1 MEKVDISSL
10 PLPQLTEWVTGT
22 LEEPKFRAGQ
32 IYRWIHQKRVGSF
45 AEMTNLSTALRQKLE
60 ARAFLTVLTTR
71 RRLESKLDETVKLL
85 LELPDQ
91 NCVEAV
97 LMRYEHGLSLCIST
111 QVGCRM
117 GCKFCASTLGGLVR
131 SLTPAEMLGEVY
143 EAERQAGEPISSLVL
158 MGIGE
163 PLDNYRNVLDFLTI
177 LSSPEGRNLS
187 LRHVSLST
195 CGLCDRIDE
204 LAELGLGLT
213 LSISLH
219 AADDETRSGIMPVN
233 KQYNIARLMQSCKNY
248 FAKTGRRISYEYAL
262 IAGVNDSPAHAG
274 ALARLLGG
282 QNCHVNLIPVN
293 PVAERGTKRPDKG
306 AVQRFAAR
314 LGALGLNATVRREL
328 GAAPCKGRAGT
339 KPGQTENFPRRGKE
353 RCCISTERQ
362 TAEWCGKPMRI
373 ALPGRYLTREAAMP
387 SYAMAWGAKL
397 AAE

>member
-1 MEKVDISSL
+1 MDKLELLGLFPQELGEALADMKL
-10 PLPQLTEWVTGT
+10 PAYRVKQLFSWLHRGARFE
-22 LEEPKFRAGQ
+22 
-32 IYRWIHQKRVGSF
+32 
-45 AEMTNLSTALRQKLE
+45 EMTNISKPLRETLAQNYADQPVSLLE
-60 ARAFLTVLTTR
+60 QRV
-71 RRLESKLDETVKLL
+71 SKLDGTRKLL
-85 LELPDQ
+85 YALRDG
-91 NCVEAV
+91 NCVEGV
-97 LMRYEHGLSLCIST
+97 LMHYHHGYTLCLST

-117 GCKFCASTLGGLVR
+117 GCAFCASTLNGCVR
-131 SLTPAEMLGEVY
+131 SLSAAEMLGQVHC
-143 EAERQAGEPISSLVL
+143 ANRLIADDHISNIVL
-158 MGIGE
+158 MGSGE

-328 GAAPCKGRAGT
+328 GSDIAAACGQLRRAEAGKAGDGT
-339 KPGQTENFPRRGKE
+339 K
-353 RCCISTERQ
+353 
-362 TAEWCGKPMRI
+362 
-373 ALPGRYLTREAAMP
+373 
-387 SYAMAWGAKL
+387 
-397 AAE
+397 

>member
-1 MEKVDISSL
+1 MEKIDISSL
-10 PLPQLTEWVTGT
+10 TLPRLTEWVTGT
-22 LEEPKFRAGQ
+22 LGEPKFRAGQ

-45 AEMTNLSTALRQKLE
+45 AEMTNLSAALRQKLE
-60 ARAFLTVLTTR
+60 ETAFLTVLTTR

-131 SLTPAEMLGEVY
+131 CLTPAEMLGEVY

-163 PLDNYRNVLDFLTI
+163 PLDNYDNVLDFLTI

-195 CGLCDRIDE
+195 CGLCDRIDQ

-219 AADDETRSGIMPVN
+219 APNDEIRRQTMPISQ
-233 KQYNIARLMQSCKNY
+233 KYDIDTLLKACRDY
-248 FAKTGRRISYEYAL
+248 FDYTGRRISFEYAL
-262 IAGVNDSPAHAG
+262 IAGVNDTPEC
-274 ALARLLGG
+274 ARELCQRLQGMP
-282 QNCHVNLIPVN
+282 CHVNLIPVN
-293 PVAERGTKRPDKG
+293 PVKERGYRRGTRQNILRFQQMLTKMG
-306 AVQRFAAR
+306 V
-314 LGALGLNATVRREL
+314 NATVRREL
-328 GAAPCKGRAGT
+328 GSDINAAC
-339 KPGQTENFPRRGKE
+339 GQLRRE
-353 RCCISTERQ
+353 T
-362 TAEWCGKPMRI
+362 
-373 ALPGRYLTREAAMP
+373 EAAENERLER
-387 SYAMAWGAKL
+387 SEDGCS
-397 AAE
+397 ER

>member
-1 MEKVDISSL
+1 MEKIDISSMTL
-10 PLPQLTEWVTGT
+10 PRLTEWVTGT
-22 LEEPKFRAGQ
+22 LGEPKFRAGQ

-45 AEMTNLSTALRQKLE
+45 AEMTNLSTALRKKLE
-60 ARAFLTVLTTR
+60 ENAFLTVLSTR
-71 RRLESKLDETVKLL
+71 L

-143 EAERQAGEPISSLVL
+143 EAERQAGGPISSLVL

-163 PLDNYRNVLDFLTI
+163 PLDNYRNVLDFLAI

-195 CGLCDRIDE
+195 CGLCDRIDA

-262 IAGVNDSPAHAG
+262 IAGVNDSPAHAE
-274 ALARLLGG
+274 ALAKLLGG

-328 GAAPCKGRAGT
+328 GSDIAAACGQLRRAEAG
-339 KPGQTENFPRRGKE
+339 N
-353 RCCISTERQ
+353 
-362 TAEWCGKPMRI
+362 AED
-373 ALPGRYLTREAAMP
+373 
-387 SYAMAWGAKL
+387 GAK
-397 AAE
+397 

>member
-1 MEKVDISSL
+1 MTDIKSMLLSEL
-10 PLPQLTEWVTGT
+10 QEDFALRGLQ
-22 LEEPKFRAGQ
+22 KFRAAQ
-32 IYRWIHQKRVGSF
+32 VYRWLHQRGATSF
-45 AEMTNLSTALRQKLE
+45 DEMTDLSKDLRVALKESFEIRNTE
-60 ARAFLTVLTTR
+60 IAIR
-71 RRLESKLDETVKLL
+71 RVSKIDGTKKYLFRLNDGEMIES
-85 LELPDQ
+85 
-91 NCVEAV
+91 V
-97 LMRYEHGLSLCIST
+97 LMKYKHGYSICIST
-111 QVGCRM
+111 QVGCKM
-117 GCKFCASTLGGLVR
+117 GCKFCASTIAGFRRNLAP
-131 SLTPAEMLGEVY
+131 SEMLMQIY
-143 EAERQAGEPISSLVL
+143 MAEKDSGRHVDSLVL

-262 IAGVNDSPAHAG
+262 IAGVNDSPAHAE

-328 GAAPCKGRAGT
+328 GSDIAAACGQLRRAEAGKAGDGT
-339 KPGQTENFPRRGKE
+339 K
-353 RCCISTERQ
+353 
-362 TAEWCGKPMRI
+362 
-373 ALPGRYLTREAAMP
+373 
-387 SYAMAWGAKL
+387 
-397 AAE
+397 

>member
-1 MEKVDISSL
+1 MPKTDLTSMTL
-10 PLPQLTEWVTGT
+10 PTLTEWITGT
-22 LEEPKFRAGQ
+22 LGEPKFRAGQ
-32 IYRWIHQKRVGSF
+32 IYRWVHEKRVSSF
-45 AEMTNLSTALRQKLE
+45 GEMTNLSAALRQKLE
-60 ARAFLTVLTTR
+60 DTAFLTTLTTR
-71 RRLESKLDETVKLL
+71 RRLESRLDETVKLL
-85 LELPDQ
+85 LELSDR

-163 PLDNYRNVLDFLTI
+163 PLDNYQNVLDFLTI

-195 CGLCDRIDE
+195 CGLCDRIDA

-219 AADDETRSGIMPVN
+219 AADDETRNSIMPVN
-233 KQYNIARLMQSCKNY
+233 RQYNISRLMASCKNY

-262 IAGVNDSPAHAG
+262 IAGVNDSPAHAE
-274 ALARLLGG
+274 ALSALLGG
-282 QNCHVNLIPVN
+282 QNCHINLIPVN
-293 PVAERGTKRPDKG
+293 PVAERGTRRPEKS

-328 GAAPCKGRAGT
+328 GSDIAGGDSPPPHRKARTRAG
-339 KPGQTENFPRRGKE
+339 KPGCGARTTTQNFPRGGKKDAAYLRGD
-353 RCCISTERQ
+353 R
-362 TAEWCGKPMRI
+362 
-373 ALPGRYLTREAAMP
+373 PGNGTG
-387 SYAMAWGAKL
+387 SQ
-397 AAE
+397 

>member
-1 MEKVDISSL
+1 MKKILQDMFLSE
-10 PLPQLTEWVTGT
+10 LTEEILSLG
-22 LEEPKFRAGQ
+22 EKKFRAAQ
-32 IYRWIHQKRVGSF
+32 IYAGLLAGKTIEDLPAVPK
-45 AEMTNLSTALRQKLE
+45 ALKER
-60 ARAFLTVLTTR
+60 
-71 RRLESKLDETVKLL
+71 L
-85 LELPDQ
+85 LEEYE
-91 NCVEAV
+91 NAAVCVEEVYYSSDGTEKYLFRLSDGNLIEGV
-97 LMRYEHGLSLCIST
+97 LMKYKYGYTQCVST
-111 QVGCRM
+111 QAGCRM

-262 IAGVNDSPAHAG
+262 IAGVNDSPAHAE

-306 AVQRFAAR
+306 AVQRFAAQ

-328 GAAPCKGRAGT
+328 GSDIAAACGQLRRAEAGKAGDGT
-339 KPGQTENFPRRGKE
+339 K
-353 RCCISTERQ
+353 
-362 TAEWCGKPMRI
+362 
-373 ALPGRYLTREAAMP
+373 
-387 SYAMAWGAKL
+387 
-397 AAE
+397 

>member
-1 MEKVDISSL
+1 MGKTDISSMTL
-10 PLPQLTEWVTGT
+10 PALTEWVTGT
-22 LEEPKFRAGQ
+22 LGEPKFRAGQ

-60 ARAFLTVLTTR
+60 ECAFLTVLTTR
-71 RRLESKLDETVKLL
+71 RRLESRLDETVKLL

-262 IAGVNDSPAHAG
+262 IAGVNDSPAHAE

-328 GAAPCKGRAGT
+328 GSDIAAACGQLRRAEAGKAGDGT
-339 KPGQTENFPRRGKE
+339 K
-353 RCCISTERQ
+353 
-362 TAEWCGKPMRI
+362 
-373 ALPGRYLTREAAMP
+373 
-387 SYAMAWGAKL
+387 
-397 AAE
+397 

>member
-10 PLPQLTEWVTGT
+10 PLPRLTEWVTGT
-22 LEEPKFRAGQ
+22 LGEPKFRAGQ

-60 ARAFLTVLTTR
+60 ERAFLTVLTTR

-248 FAKTGRRISYEYAL
+248 FTKTGRRISYEYAL
-262 IAGVNDSPAHAG
+262 IAGVNDSPAHAE

-328 GAAPCKGRAGT
+328 GSDIAAACGQLRRAEAGKAGDGT
-339 KPGQTENFPRRGKE
+339 K
-353 RCCISTERQ
+353 
-362 TAEWCGKPMRI
+362 
-373 ALPGRYLTREAAMP
+373 
-387 SYAMAWGAKL
+387 
-397 AAE
+397 